1 MHKDNLYMKR
11 CLQLAALGAGKVAPN
26 PMVGSVLVYQ
36 DRIIGEGYHE
46 QYGQAHAEVNCL
58 NSVKEEDRLYIPDS
72 TLYVSLEPCAHFGKT
87 PPCADLIIRSGI
99 KKVVVAIRDP
109 FDAVDGKGIEKL
121 QQAGIEVILGV
132 EQEAAREV
140 NKRFLQFHE
149 THRPYII
156 LKWAESVN
164 GAIATN
170 DKKPAAIS
178 SAQTNRLVHQ
188 WRAEEAAILIGA
200 TTALMDD
207 PSLTVRLVAG
217 KNPVR
222 LLIDPELRVPR
233 TNRLFSAEAPTIIYN
248 YHQSGQEEGIEW
260 VQLDRQTPLLDQ
272 LLQDVYQCKLLSIL
286 VEGGTKTHQEFMAS
300 GYWNEIRRIQSR
312 TVVLEGGY
320 PAPIITDARE
330 VKNFCLG
337 ADRLIY
343 YQTLSPR

>member
-36 DRIIGEGYHE
+36 NRIIGEGYHE

-58 NSVKEEDRLYIPDS
+58 AAVKEEDRLLIPES

-121 QQAGIEVILGV
+121 QESGVEVILGV

-170 DKKPAAIS
+170 EKKPAAIS

-188 WRAEEAAILIGA
+188 WRAEEAAILVGA

-233 TNRLFSAEAPTIIYN
+233 TNRLFSAEAPTIIFN
-248 YHQSGQEEGIEW
+248 YHQSGKEEGIEW

-272 LLQDVYQCKLLSIL
+272 LLEDVYKRKLLSIL
-286 VEGGTKTHQEFMAS
+286 VEGGAKTHQEFMTA
-300 GYWNEIRRIQSR
+300 GYWDEIRRIQSR
-312 TVVLEGGY
+312 SVVLEGGY
-320 PAPIITDARE
+320 PAPVITDARE
-330 VKNFCLG
+330 LKSCSLG
-337 ADRLIY
+337 TDQLIY
-343 YQTLSPR
+343 YRP

>member
-36 DRIIGEGYHE
+36 DRIIGEGYH
-46 QYGQAHAEVNCL
+46 QAYGQAHAEVNCL
-58 NSVKEEDRLYIPDS
+58 ASVKEKDRLLIPGS

-132 EQEAAREV
+132 EQEAALEV

-170 DKKPAAIS
+170 EKKPAAIS

-248 YHQSGQEEGIEW
+248 YHQSGQEKGIEW

-272 LLQDVYQCKLLSIL
+272 LLQDVYKRKLLSIL
-286 VEGGTKTHQEFMAS
+286 VEGGTKTHQEFMAA

-312 TVVLEGGY
+312 SIVLEGGY
-320 PAPIITDARE
+320 PAPVITDARE
-330 VKNFCLG
+330 VKTCSLG
-337 ADRLIY
+337 TDQLIY
-343 YQTLSPR
+343 YRP

>member
-36 DRIIGEGYHE
+36 DRIIGEGYH
-46 QYGQAHAEVNCL
+46 QAYGQAHAEVNCL
-58 NSVKEEDRLYIPDS
+58 ASVKEKDRLLIPGS

-132 EQEAAREV
+132 EQEAALEV

-170 DKKPAAIS
+170 EKKPAAIS

-207 PSLTVRLVAG
+207 PSLTVRLVAE

-248 YHQSGQEEGIEW
+248 YHQSGQEKGIEW

-272 LLQDVYQCKLLSIL
+272 LLQDVYKRKLLSIL
-286 VEGGTKTHQEFMAS
+286 VEGGTKTHQEFMAA

-312 TVVLEGGY
+312 SIVLEGGY
-320 PAPIITDARE
+320 PAPVITDARE
-330 VKNFCLG
+330 VKTCSLG
-337 ADRLIY
+337 TDQLIY
-343 YQTLSPR
+343 YRP

>member
-1 MHKDNLYMKR
+1 MKR

-36 DRIIGEGYHE
+36 NRIIGEGYHE

-58 NSVKEEDRLYIPDS
+58 AAVKEEDRLLIPES

-121 QQAGIEVILGV
+121 QESGVEVILGV

-170 DKKPAAIS
+170 EKKPAAIS

-188 WRAEEAAILIGA
+188 WRAEEAAILVGA

-233 TNRLFSAEAPTIIYN
+233 TNRLFSAEAPTIIFN
-248 YHQSGQEEGIEW
+248 YHQSGKEEGIEW

-272 LLQDVYQCKLLSIL
+272 LLEDVYKRKLLSIL
-286 VEGGTKTHQEFMAS
+286 VEGGAKTHQEFMTA
-300 GYWNEIRRIQSR
+300 GYWDEIRRIQSR
-312 TVVLEGGY
+312 SVVLEGGY
-320 PAPIITDARE
+320 PAPVITDARE
-330 VKNFCLG
+330 LKSCSLG
-337 ADRLIY
+337 TDQLIY
-343 YQTLSPR
+343 YRP